1 MARKGSK
8 KVSQK
13 PTDKPILTS
22 DDEYGMNEI
31 DDFASKREKIML
43 DESTLGDRNE
53 EDDDSNEDEEVMAV
67 SDDDDEE
74 DEENEEDEQQEIDG
88 EEAYR
93 KVFGRRLNADTEKLD
108 ENEGMLDNDAA
119 WGASKNEYYGADD
132 LDDDETAKEIEE
144 EALRQRKKHLE
155 ELNMNDYVDEE
166 LDNEWVKSAKEFDT
180 NEFKESTNQKD
191 SAVSIK
197 DILNMDPESQK
208 KHLKTLFPEFFPLC
222 KEFSQLS
229 SILEDLKSKK
239 HSQSV
244 YLKIMALSSYL
255 GTLSSYFS
263 ILLHEL
269 NSNEDFATMRD
280 HPIMESILTSKE
292 LWRQASELPDETG
305 ESLQDQNKEDN
316 EIVHVE
322 DINQSENSENE
333 SNGESGNEEG
343 QEKKQGQ
350 EENDDNEE
358 EESDV
363 DLDDFEE
370 YVKQSRVS
378 KKKPEEPVS
387 NEKPDDYMEAGM
399 ADIDAQEKKARKR
412 TLRFYTS
419 KIDQEE
425 NKKIDKFKGDDDIP
439 YKERLFERQQRL
451 LEEARK
457 RGQQGSKETDLDARD
472 YDSDDEAVSKSVNE
486 NSEKDYF
493 NEVLTKKQMKNR
505 SRQQAHKDAAKAAK
519 EGKLAE
525 LAEEVG
531 EDGKRAIN
539 YQILKNKGLTPNR
552 KKENRNAR
560 VKKRKRFDKAQK
572 KLKSVRAVY
581 SGGLSGPYEGEKTG
595 IKKNLTKS
603 VKFNN

>member
-1 MARKGSK
+1 MARKNSK
-8 KVSQK
+8 RVSQK
-13 PTDKPILTS
+13 SASKPIANN
-22 DDEYGMNEI
+22 DDEYGMNEV
-31 DDFASKREKIML
+31 DDFASKREKVMF

-53 EDDDSNEDEEVMAV
+53 EDYDSNDDEEVMAV
-67 SDDDDEE
+67 DDDE
-74 DEENEEDEQQEIDG
+74 DEEDEEDEQQEING

-93 KVFGRRLNADTEKLD
+93 KVFGRRLNADTQQLD
-108 ENEGMLDNDAA
+108 EGEGMLDNDAA
-119 WGASKNEYYGADD
+119 WGTSKNEYYGADD
-132 LDDDETAKEIEE
+132 LDDEETAKEIEE

-180 NEFKESTNQKD
+180 KEFKESTHQKD

-208 KHLKTLFPEFFPLC
+208 KHLQTLFPEFLPLC

-229 SILEDLKSKK
+229 NILESLKSRK
-239 HSQSV
+239 QSEPV

-269 NSNEDFATMRD
+269 NTNEDFATMKD

-292 LWRQASELPDETG
+292 LWRQASELPDETN
-305 ESLQDQNKEDN
+305 QDSQDMDKEDN
-316 EIVHVE
+316 EIVQVE
-322 DINQSENSENE
+322 DINQEERSESESDQTSENE
-333 SNGESGNEEG
+333 EEQEQDQEQGEEE
-343 QEKKQGQ
+343 ED
-350 EENDDNEE
+350 EEEE

-378 KKKPEEPVS
+378 KAKPEKQS
-387 NEKPDDYMEAGM
+387 NTEEPDDYMEEGI

-425 NKKIDKFKGDDDIP
+425 NKKVDKFKGDDDVP
-439 YKERLFERQQRL
+439 YKERLYERQQRL

-457 RGQQGSKETDLDARD
+457 RGQHGSKETDLDARD
-472 YDSDDEAVSKSVNE
+472 YDSGDEAVSKSVNE
-486 NSEKDYF
+486 DGEKDYF
-493 NEVLTKKQMKNR
+493 NEVLTKKQIKKQ
-505 SRQQAHKDAAKAAK
+505 SRQQAHKGAVKAAK

-539 YQILKNKGLTPNR
+539 YQILKNKGLTPHR

-603 VKFNN
+603 VKFSN